1 MFILLYCNPK
11 RIQNAY
17 LHTDKMNWQHSK
29 NDQNEMY
36 LPPNTTSQGICFFV
50 WWIFYQQSRV
60 HKVIIYCV
68 PLWSFTAWLCDYLLR
83 DFVIIYCVTLG
94 NIHALMIYPI
104 PDGSLREDQMSSA
117 PQSAEIGGQLMTGQ
131 VALPDNTGPSP
142 LLRPATATNT
152 HGVVPPET
160 HMNNH
165 NNGHQSSTG
174 IS

>member
-1 MFILLYCNPK
+1 
-11 RIQNAY
+11 
-17 LHTDKMNWQHSK
+17 
-29 NDQNEMY
+29 
-36 LPPNTTSQGICFFV
+36 
-50 WWIFYQQSRV
+50 
-60 HKVIIYCV
+60 
-68 PLWSFTAWLCDYLLR
+68 
-83 DFVIIYCVTLG
+83 
-94 NIHALMIYPI
+94 MIYPI

-165 NNGHQSSTG
+165 ITTTATNQVLESVSVLILVIYLTH
-174 IS
+174 

>member
-1 MFILLYCNPK
+1 M
-11 RIQNAY
+11 
-17 LHTDKMNWQHSK
+17 
-29 NDQNEMY
+29 
-36 LPPNTTSQGICFFV
+36 
-50 WWIFYQQSRV
+50 
-60 HKVIIYCV
+60 
-68 PLWSFTAWLCDYLLR
+68 
-83 DFVIIYCVTLG
+83 IIYCVTLG

-165 NNGHQSSTG
+165 ITTTATNQVLESVSVL
-174 IS
+174 ILVI

>member
-1 MFILLYCNPK
+1 
-11 RIQNAY
+11 
-17 LHTDKMNWQHSK
+17 
-29 NDQNEMY
+29 
-36 LPPNTTSQGICFFV
+36 
-50 WWIFYQQSRV
+50 
-60 HKVIIYCV
+60 
-68 PLWSFTAWLCDYLLR
+68 
-83 DFVIIYCVTLG
+83 
-94 NIHALMIYPI
+94 MIYPI